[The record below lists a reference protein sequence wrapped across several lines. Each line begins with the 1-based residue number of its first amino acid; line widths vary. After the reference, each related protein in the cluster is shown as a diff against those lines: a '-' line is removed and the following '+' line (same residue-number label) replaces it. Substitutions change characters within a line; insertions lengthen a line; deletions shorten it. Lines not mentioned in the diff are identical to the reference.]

1 MGSGDGGWVI
11 LDSTLIIT
19 HQAQSAE
26 LNLEAEQKRPEKF
39 QICVVSMVCTK
50 AMKITEIQVT
60 LNSSNLL
67 GKLFFNQL
75 PFQFCHEFVP
85 INATFP
91 TCDLTG
97 FQSAF

>member
-60 LNSSNLL
+60 
-67 GKLFFNQL
+67 
-75 PFQFCHEFVP
+75 
-85 INATFP
+85 
-91 TCDLTG
+91 
-97 FQSAF
+97 

>member
-67 GKLFFNQL
+67 GKLFSTSDHFN
-75 PFQFCHEFVP
+75 CHEFVP

-91 TCDLTG
+91 TCDLTS

>member
-50 AMKITEIQVT
+50 AIKITEIQVT

-67 GKLFFNQL
+67 GKLFSTSYHFNSVTNL
-75 PFQFCHEFVP
+75 F
-85 INATFP
+85 
-91 TCDLTG
+91 L
-97 FQSAF
+97 